1 MTYRFIQDNAGE
13 YGVGLLCEAFGVSR
27 GGYYEWLRREPCA
40 RAKKDEGIKERID
53 YYHRKS
59 GGSFGYRMIHDYLRD
74 EGVDCGRD
82 RALRLMREMEIEG
95 CQARRFKPLGTDSDH
110 DYGYA
115 ENLLGEMEAPDGM
128 DQAWVADTTYLR
140 IRSGWLY
147 LATVMDLHSRRIV
160 GWSVSNRNDA
170 DLVCEAMRN
179 AALTRGVVRNGIL
192 AHSDRG
198 STYASDKYRRLLDSY
213 GMLQSMSGKG
223 NCYDNAAMESFFG
236 RFKTAFVRGR
246 TFSDEGELRSLVF
259 KYIEPFYN
267 RFRKHSSLGYKSPVQ
282 FEQEI
287 AAKPLGACS
296 EQSTNAN
303 N

>member
-1 MTYRFIQDNAGE
+1 MTYRFIRDDAEEFGAAD
-13 YGVGLLCEAFGVSR
+13 LCESLGVSR
-27 GGYYEWLRREPCA
+27 SGYYRWLGREPSA
-40 RAKKDEGIKERID
+40 RDRQDEAIKQRIGH
-53 YYHRKS
+53 YHARSS
-59 GGSFGYRMIHDYLRD
+59 GSYGYRPIWDHLRD

-82 RALRLMREMEIEG
+82 RALRLMREMEIQG
-95 CQARRFKPLGTDSDH
+95 CQAKRFKPMGTDSDH

-115 ENLLGEMEAPDGM
+115 SNLLGDIGRTESV

-160 GWSVSNRNDA
+160 GWSVSDRNDA
-170 DLVCEAMRN
+170 ELVCEAMRN
-179 AALTRGVVRNGIL
+179 AALTRGVVRSGIL

-198 STYASDKYRRLLDSY
+198 STYASSRYRRLLDSY
-213 GMLQSMSGKG
+213 GMVQSMGGKG

-246 TFSDEGELRSLVF
+246 TFSDEGELRSLIF
-259 KYIEPFYN
+259 KYIEPFCN
-267 RFRKHSSLGYKSPVQ
+267 RFRKRSSLGYKSPMQ
-282 FEQEI
+282 FEEEI
-287 AAKPLGACS
+287 AAKTLGSCS
-296 EQSTNAN
+296 VQSTNAN

>member
-1 MTYRFIQDNAGE
+1 MTYRFIQDNAEE

-27 GGYYEWLRREPCA
+27 GGYYEWLRRGPSP
-40 RAKKDEGIKERID
+40 RAKEDEAIKERIGH
-53 YYHRKS
+53 YHAKS
-59 GGSFGYRMIHDYLRD
+59 SGSYGYRPIWDHLRD

-95 CQARRFKPLGTDSDH
+95 
-110 DYGYA
+110 
-115 ENLLGEMEAPDGM
+115 
-128 DQAWVADTTYLR
+128 
-140 IRSGWLY
+140 
-147 LATVMDLHSRRIV
+147 
-160 GWSVSNRNDA
+160 WSVSNRNDA
-170 DLVCEAMRN
+170 DLACEAMRN
-179 AALTRGVVRNGIL
+179 AALTRGVVRSGIL

-198 STYASDKYRRLLDSY
+198 STYASSKYRRLLDSY
-213 GMLQSMSGKG
+213 GMVQSMSGKG

-267 RFRKHSSLGYKSPVQ
+267 RFRKHSGIGCKSPVQ